1 MNGTKKNERVRC
13 RGPNKAKRV
22 GEDEGWKGRKDEGES
37 ELASSAR
44 READHR

>member
-1 MNGTKKNERVRC
+1 MSRAKKSERVRC

-22 GEDEGWKGRKDEGES
+22 DEDEGWKGRKDDGES

-44 READHR
+44 REAEHR